1 MQMLTTLSQNI
12 SKILANC
19 LSPLI
24 TGSNTPQATTQK
36 TNMEPQTEGHPGNV
50 NPTSIDSDY
59 QVGVLLLPRSFSQ
72 FMKTHG
78 VG

>member
-1 MQMLTTLSQNI
+1 
-12 SKILANC
+12 
-19 LSPLI
+19 
-24 TGSNTPQATTQK
+24 
-36 TNMEPQTEGHPGNV
+36 MEPQTEGHPGNV